1 MGKDMKAR
9 YFRGV
14 LWRAVNSSDWLE
26 NRMRKKRIWDVGA
39 MINRSPISV
48 WVLNRARNKTGKGG
62 VTLVNVT

>member
-26 NRMRKKRIWDVGA
+26 NRMRKREYEMLEPW
-39 MINRSPISV
+39 
-48 WVLNRARNKTGKGG
+48 
-62 VTLVNVT
+62 